1 MTEEAFAKL
10 KVFISWSGDRSR
22 AAAQALR
29 DWLPS
34 VLQNVKPYFTP
45 DDIDKGSR
53 WSSEIRSELEE
64 TDFGVICLTRENL
77 SAPWVLFEAGALSK
91 LGKSKV
97 APLLLDLE
105 PAEVVGPL
113 GQLQLTRSNKDECF
127 KLLTSINRALGERG
141 LDQAVLHGV
150 FERWWP
156 DLEQGFQNA
165 FSTPSKQPVPK
176 RRSERDMLEE
186 VLERVR
192 SLQMRGATHP
202 RRDLTPLNR
211 LSGLAGYPSS
221 LDADLSSLALSR
233 RAVDCLKT
241 EGITKLSQL
250 LRLSAIDLLK
260 VPNLGKRS
268 QVEIMQL
275 LDQMGLSLHED

>member
-1 MTEEAFAKL
+1 MAEESFSKL

-22 AAAQALR
+22 EAAQTLR

-53 WSSEIRSELEE
+53 WSAEIRSELAT
-64 TDFGVICLTRENL
+64 TDFGIICLTRENL
-77 SAPWVLFEAGALSK
+77 TAPWIVFEAGALSK

-97 APLLLDLE
+97 APLLLDVE

-113 GQLQLTRSNKDECF
+113 GQLQLTRSSKDECF
-127 KLLTSINRALGERG
+127 KLLTSINRTLGDRG
-141 LDQAVLHGV
+141 LDQAVLRGV

-156 DLEQGFQNA
+156 DLELGLKKA
-165 FSTPSKQPVPK
+165 LLTPAEQPIPD

-186 VLERVR
+186 VLERIR
-192 SLQMRGATHP
+192 SFQARGGAYY
-202 RRDLTPLNR
+202 RRNLTPQETLAMLAAQPSPLN
-211 LSGLAGYPSS
+211 
-221 LDADLSSLALSR
+221 ADLSSLALSR
-233 RAVDCLKT
+233 RAVDCLNA
-241 EGITKLSQL
+241 EGITTLSQL
-250 LRLSAIDLLK
+250 MKLTPIDLLK

-268 QVEIMQL
+268 QVEILQL
-275 LDQMGLSLHED
+275 LEQMGLSLRED

>member
-1 MTEEAFAKL
+1 M
-10 KVFISWSGDRSR
+10 
-22 AAAQALR
+22 AAQALR

-53 WSSEIRSELEE
+53 WSAEIRSELEK

-77 SAPWVLFEAGALSK
+77 TAPWILFEAGALSK

-127 KLLTSINRALGERG
+127 KLLTSINRSLGERG

-156 DLEQGFQNA
+156 DLEQGFQSA
-165 FSTPSKQPVPK
+165 LSTPSKQPVPR
-176 RRSERDMLEE
+176 RRSDRDMLEE

-192 SLQMRGATHP
+192 SLQMRGLAP
-202 RRDLTPLNR
+202 ARRDLTPQER
-211 LSGLAGYPSS
+211 LAMLASSPSP
-221 LDADLSSLALSR
+221 LDAELASLALSR
-233 RAVDCLKT
+233 RAVDCLKA
-241 EGITKLSQL
+241 EGVTKLSQL
-250 LRLSAIDLLK
+250 LTLSPIELLK

-268 QVEIMQL
+268 QIEIMQL
-275 LDQMGLSLHED
+275 LDQIVLSLRED